1 MPTKDVE
8 KRPFLE
14 KRPTFEF
21 DIEKFEELLGVS
33 VKNKDVIRW

>member
-14 KRPTFEF
+14 KRTNFEF

-33 VKNKDVIRW
+33 VKNKDVS